1 MEKVNDMGFRFRKKV
16 GPFNLSKSGVSMSI
30 GRRGMTVNTP
40 IITSRP
46 RGTRLTLGLP
56 GSGLSYVTRIKG
68 PRGYTPREGS
78 PGDVVLKVVIWCVIG
93 YFVVK
98 WLAGG

>member
-1 MEKVNDMGFRFRKKV
+1 MGFRFRKKI
-16 GPFNLSKSGVSMSI
+16 GPFNLSKSGVSLSI

-40 IITSRP
+40 LITTRQ
-46 RGTRLTLGLP
+46 RRTRLTVGLP
-56 GSGLSYVTRIKG
+56 GSGVSYTTGISG
-68 PRGYTPREGS
+68 PRGYKPRESS
-78 PGDVVLKVVIWCVIG
+78 PGDIMLKVVIWCVIG